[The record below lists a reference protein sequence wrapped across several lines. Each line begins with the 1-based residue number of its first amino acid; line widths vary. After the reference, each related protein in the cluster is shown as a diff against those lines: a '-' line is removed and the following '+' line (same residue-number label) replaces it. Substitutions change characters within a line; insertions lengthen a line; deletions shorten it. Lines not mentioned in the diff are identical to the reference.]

1 VGGRSRMSWHYKRK
15 VTLKIRCDM
24 LIQNLDLIIL
34 HYVIQ
39 SFVLVGIF
47 VLQVPVI
54 FVSFNVRI
62 SCFIIG

>member
-1 VGGRSRMSWHYKRK
+1 MGGKRSRSWHYKRK

-24 LIQNLDLIIL
+24 LIPNLDAIIL

-54 FVSFNVRI
+54 FVSCNVRI
-62 SCFIIG
+62 